1 MNAEIL
7 ATLKE
12 SSTLSLVNELLDL
25 RKVIQYPCPKRQVAV
40 GSLTGETIDNSRHAD
55 TNPGTEAGE

>member
-7 ATLKE
+7 AMLKE

-25 RKVIQYPCPKRQVAV
+25 RKVIQYCPKRQV
-40 GSLTGETIDNSRHAD
+40 
-55 TNPGTEAGE
+55 